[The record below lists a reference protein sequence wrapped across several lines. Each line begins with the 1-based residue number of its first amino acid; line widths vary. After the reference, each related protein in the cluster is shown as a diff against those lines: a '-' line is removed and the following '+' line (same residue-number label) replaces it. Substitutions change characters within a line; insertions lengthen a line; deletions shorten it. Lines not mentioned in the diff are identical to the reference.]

1 MYHLDV
7 LGRYCITVGSAII
20 PLQTD
25 ASAAATTAAAVVTAA
40 AAASTTAAAPATAA
54 AAAVSTDAT
63 SFAMTSKCTM

>member
-40 AAASTTAAAPATAA
+40 AAASTTAAHCNSKPQHFNSYGNTASH
-54 AAAVSTDAT
+54 VE
-63 SFAMTSKCTM
+63 